1 VDSIAHFV
9 PNLVESTSDSKGEDM
24 KKNKH
29 IGSNFDDFL
38 KDEGILEE
46 IEEVVAKKI
55 FVFQMEKEMKKQGI
69 DKVELAERM
78 ETSRSAVDRILD
90 PESPSTLR
98 TFAKAARALGRHL
111 KISLA

>member
-1 VDSIAHFV
+1 
-9 PNLVESTSDSKGEDM
+9 M

-38 KDEGILEE
+38 QEEGMLEE
-46 IEEVVAKKI
+46 IEEVVAKRI
-55 FVFQMEKEMKKQGI
+55 FVFQVEKEMKKQGI

-90 PESPSTLR
+90 PEAPSTLR
-98 TFAKAARALGRHL
+98 SFAKAARALGRHL

>member
-1 VDSIAHFV
+1 
-9 PNLVESTSDSKGEDM
+9 M

-38 KDEGILEE
+38 KEEGILEE
-46 IEEVVAKKI
+46 IEEVVAKKV
-55 FVFQMEKEMKKQGI
+55 FVFQMKKEMEKQGV
-69 DKVELAERM
+69 DKAELAERM

>member
-1 VDSIAHFV
+1 
-9 PNLVESTSDSKGEDM
+9 M

-38 KDEGILEE
+38 KEEGMLEE
-46 IEEVVAKKI
+46 IDEVVAKKI
-55 FVFQMEKEMKKQGI
+55 FVFQMEKEMKKQGM
-69 DKVELAERM
+69 DKAELAERM

-98 TFAKAARALGRHL
+98 TFAKAACAVGKHL

>member
-1 VDSIAHFV
+1 
-9 PNLVESTSDSKGEDM
+9 M

-38 KDEGILEE
+38 QEEGVLEE
-46 IEEVVAKKI
+46 IEEVVAKRI
-55 FVFQMEKEMKKQGI
+55 FVFQVEKEMKKQGI

-90 PESPSTLR
+90 PEAPSTLR
-98 TFAKAARALGRHL
+98 SFAKAARALGRHL

>member
-1 VDSIAHFV
+1 
-9 PNLVESTSDSKGEDM
+9 M
-24 KKNKH
+24 KKNNH

-38 KDEGILEE
+38 REEGLLEE

-55 FVFQMEKEMKKQGI
+55 FVFQMEKEMKKQKI
-69 DKVELAERM
+69 DKAELAERM

-90 PESPSTLR
+90 PESPSTLK

-111 KISLA
+111 RISLA

>member
-1 VDSIAHFV
+1 
-9 PNLVESTSDSKGEDM
+9 M

-38 KDEGILEE
+38 REEGMLEE

-55 FVFQMEKEMKKQGI
+55 FVFQMEKEMQKQGI

-111 KISLA
+111 KISLT

>member
-1 VDSIAHFV
+1 
-9 PNLVESTSDSKGEDM
+9 M

-38 KDEGILEE
+38 AEEGMLDE

-55 FVFQMEKEMKKQGI
+55 FVFQIEKEMKKQGI
-69 DKVELAERM
+69 DKAKLAERM
-78 ETSRSAVDRILD
+78 ETSRSAVDRILN

>member
-1 VDSIAHFV
+1 M
-9 PNLVESTSDSKGEDM
+9 NK

-38 KDEGILEE
+38 KEESLLDE
-46 IEEVVAKKI
+46 IEEVVAKRI
-55 FVFQMEKEMKKQGI
+55 FVFQMEKEMKKQKL
-69 DKVELAERM
+69 DKASLAEKM

-90 PESPSTLR
+90 PEAPSTLR
-98 TFAKAARALGRHL
+98 SFAKAARALGRHL